1 MTVLND
7 TYQYIGRSN
16 AANSPGGFQYFVLI
30 YAKSTGDAFNGN
42 HTVSVLTRMACTTI
56 SSFYGWGT
64 KGYIKVDGATVKE
77 WNWAGY
83 PDKEWNSSP
92 ITEGGATYY
101 SWVDMMEVETS
112 VYAGYAVEKNIV
124 IDTSWMMQSENG
136 STWLPIAYR
145 PCTASIAVTLPEIV
159 GATEPTVE
167 MTLSAVS
174 SLASP
179 FNELYIQN
187 LTKVDADIKA
197 TDQYGADISS
207 CQMIIGSSVYGHPYI
222 SDYLTQTGNVV
233 VTGKATDSRGLVGTT
248 EQTITV
254 IPYAKPAIVPADG
267 QTDIVCARCD
277 ENGNFI
283 SSGTYLRI
291 IAKRSYSPVVSDS
304 VQNNFCQIQYRVDG
318 GNWIPILA
326 GDADGDEIDTGAIG
340 GVVASTTT
348 SYTID
353 IGVVDTIGN
362 DASVTKI
369 VPTDAVDFSLRL
381 GGKGAAFGE
390 YAENE
395 KELSIAAD
403 WTLNI
408 KGRVIGAIFD
418 AIYPVDSIYISY
430 GNKNPSEM
438 FGGTWEQ
445 VTNTAIEGTIWR
457 RIA

>member
-1 MTVLND
+1 
-7 TYQYIGRSN
+7 
-16 AANSPGGFQYFVLI
+16 
-30 YAKSTGDAFNGN
+30 
-42 HTVSVLTRMACTTI
+42 
-56 SSFYGWGT
+56 
-64 KGYIKVDGATVKE
+64 
-77 WNWAGY
+77 
-83 PDKEWNSSP
+83 
-92 ITEGGATYY
+92 
-101 SWVDMMEVETS
+101 MMEVETS
-112 VYAGYAVEKNIV
+112 VYTGYAVEKDIV

-136 STWLPIAYR
+136 STWLPTAWY
-145 PCTASIAVTLPEIV
+145 PCTASIAVTLPAIM
-159 GATEPTVE
+159 GASAP
-167 MTLSAVS
+167 TLSASTVAMDSAVTIMTNRKSNTFTHTLTYAFGNASGTIAEGVTDRYEWTPSLELAEQIPNDHSGAGAIYCTTYSGEAKVGEAQAVPITLKVPDNASTKPKVSMNLSPVS
-174 SLASP
+174 SLAAP

-187 LTKVDADIKA
+187 LTKVDAELSADGK
-197 TDQYGADISS
+197 YGADIKSY
-207 CQMIIGSSVYGHPYI
+207 QMVIGNGVYGDPYT
-222 SDYLTQTGNVV
+222 SGYLTQTGNVA
-233 VTGKATDSRGLVGTT
+233 VTGEAVDSRGYVGRT

-254 IPYAKPAIVPADG
+254 IPYGKPAIVPAEG
-267 QTDIVCARCD
+267 QTDIVCGRCD
-277 ENGNFI
+277 ENGNFTE
-283 SSGTYLRI
+283 SGTYLRI

-318 GNWIPILA
+318 GNWKPILA

-369 VPTDAVDFSLRL
+369 VPTDAVAFHLRL

-408 KGRVIGAIFD
+408 KGHVIGAIFD

-430 GNKNPSEM
+430 GNKNPSEL

-445 VTNTAIEGTIWR
+445 VTNTAIEGTTWR